1 MLAPP
6 VKKPAAKKKP
16 KKDVDEA
23 YELIQNDGNHIT
35 INLKK
40 EEKQAEVDRDPNQ
53 NPRKREKKAQDKGMA
68 N

>member
-16 KKDVDEA
+16 KKDDAQANQGDKE
-23 YELIQNDGNHIT
+23 QNDSNQIT

-40 EEKQAEVDRDPNQ
+40 EDR
-53 NPRKREKKAQDKGMA
+53 
-68 N
+68 